1 MTLLK
6 VRKPDGAFTTL
17 ISYFEPDVLQDL
29 EGLPGE
35 FVCGEIE
42 GAADLE
48 DEAFE
53 FTPTQVQENPAFLG
67 FLHEF
72 LATQAVTNTELQE
85 AARQQKDGCLLMV
98 DQRTSA
104 TEDDVPETDIIG
116 QFDVSDGTITP
127 ECYSPNPHHRMI
139 TEDGLVEIGEQLRVA
154 MLEYYKV
161 TREPS
166 RVALP

>member
-6 VRKPDGAFTTL
+6 VRKSDGEFATL

-35 FVCGEIE
+35 FVCGEIQ
-42 GAADLE
+42 GATDLE
-48 DEAFE
+48 DEDFQFRPE
-53 FTPTQVQENPAFLG
+53 QVQENPVFVN

-72 LATQAVTNTELQE
+72 VAAQAATNEDLQE
-85 AARQQKDGCLLMV
+85 AARQQKEGCVYMV
-98 DQRTSA
+98 DQRTHGS
-104 TEDDVPETDIIG
+104 EDDVPAVDIIG
-116 QFDVSDGTITP
+116 SFEIEDGAITP
-127 ECYSPNPHHRMI
+127 ESYSPNPNHQMI
-139 TEDGLVEIGEQLRVA
+139 TEDGLVEIGEHLRAA